1 MKAVTKFKNLID
13 KKRPAAFDETLG
25 KNVRT
30 LHLTDGSVTSEPAL
44 HKSRSVDLSDRR
56 HVEAALTAEGVHHDV
71 FPASNRLP
79 STRVDSSVVM
89 IDSLGTKGQEAS
101 PRHRSYI
108 SASSEVQELEH
119 SDSRSASS
127 GEKGQA
133 HDPLSEEP
141 LFLGI
146 GTGGDSSLE
155 LPQNETVAESPTA
168 AEFNIYDL
176 AYQQEVE
183 RIRSEH
189 GHRATVYLN
198 RRVDNMKEYK
208 TDASIV
214 DDPKTSEVKGMP
226 HGGWGQLIDRLREK
240 ENEQQ
245 PSDAA

>member
-56 HVEAALTAEGVHHDV
+56 HVEAALAAEGVHHDV
-71 FPASNRLP
+71 FPASNTL
-79 STRVDSSVVM
+79 SSSKVDSSVVM
-89 IDSLGTKGQEAS
+89 IDSLGPKGQEAS
-101 PRHRSYI
+101 PRHRKYI
-108 SASSEVQELEH
+108 SASSEVQELGY

-146 GTGGDSSLE
+146 GTGGDSSLD
-155 LPQNETVAESPTA
+155 LPQIETVAESPTA
-168 AEFNIYDL
+168 AEFNIYDV
-176 AYQQEVE
+176 AYKQEVE
-183 RIRSEH
+183 RIRSEQ

-198 RRVDNMKEYK
+198 RRVDSMKEYI

-226 HGGWGQLIDRLREK
+226 HGGWGQLIDRLRERK
-240 ENEQQ
+240 YEQQ
-245 PSDAA
+245 PSDVA